1 MLWLFVLPYDLCP
14 KSRQLFGIMLQV
26 TDRDPLSTAQQVASA
41 ITQAVRG
48 GHLVPGQRLTET
60 ELASRH
66 GVSRSSVREA
76 FQRLTVDGLLAFEP
90 HRGVT
95 VRRLSRKEVDDL
107 FAVRSSLEA
116 LAVGLA
122 LPALQ
127 AESARLRTLQAEMD
141 DAVAANDMARF
152 SEANTRFHALFPA
165 AANNAVLAET
175 LTRLSNSLYWLQFRM
190 LVDRED
196 VFASNAEHRRIVE
209 AVLADDRQIAETAMR
224 GHVIASGALIQRL
237 SDDHFA
243 PA

>member
-1 MLWLFVLPYDLCP
+1 M
-14 KSRQLFGIMLQV
+14 
-26 TDRDPLSTAQQVASA
+26 TERDTLSTAQQVASA
-41 ITQAVRG
+41 IAQAVRG
-48 GHLVPGQRLTET
+48 GHLVPGQRLTEA

-76 FQRLTVDGLLAFEP
+76 FQRLTADRLLAFEP

-107 FAVRSSLEA
+107 FAVRGALET

-122 LPALQ
+122 VPVLRASP
-127 AESARLRTLQAEMD
+127 ARLLAVQAEMD
-141 DAVAANDMARF
+141 DAVAANDMAKF
-152 SEANTRFHALFPA
+152 SNANTRFHALFPEVID
-165 AANNAVLAET
+165 NALLTET

-190 LVDRED
+190 LVDHQD

-209 AVLADDRQIAETAMR
+209 AVLADDRLSAETAMR
-224 GHVIASGALIQRL
+224 DHIVASGALIQRL

>member
-1 MLWLFVLPYDLCP
+1 M
-14 KSRQLFGIMLQV
+14 
-26 TDRDPLSTAQQVASA
+26 TERDTLSTAQQVASA
-41 ITQAVRG
+41 IAQAVRG
-48 GHLVPGQRLTET
+48 GHLVPGQRLTEA

-76 FQRLTVDGLLAFEP
+76 FQRLTADRLLAFEP

-107 FAVRSSLEA
+107 FAVRGALET

-122 LPALQ
+122 VPVLRASP
-127 AESARLRTLQAEMD
+127 ARLLALQAEMD
-141 DAVAANDMARF
+141 DAVAANDMTKF
-152 SEANTRFHALFPA
+152 SNANTRFHALFPEVID
-165 AANNAVLAET
+165 NALLAET

-190 LVDRED
+190 LVDRQD

-209 AVLADDRQIAETAMR
+209 AVLADDRLSAEMAIR
-224 GHVIASGALIQRL
+224 EHIIASGALIQRL

>member
-1 MLWLFVLPYDLCP
+1 M
-14 KSRQLFGIMLQV
+14 
-26 TDRDPLSTAQQVASA
+26 TDRDPLSSAQQVASA

-66 GVSRSSVREA
+66 GVSRSTVREA

-107 FAVRSSLEA
+107 FAVRGALEA

-122 LPALQ
+122 VPMLRASPAKLL
-127 AESARLRTLQAEMD
+127 ALQAEMD
-141 DAVAANDMARF
+141 DAVAANDMAKF
-152 SEANTRFHALFPA
+152 SDANTRFHGLFPA
-165 AANNAVLAET
+165 AADNAVLAET
-175 LTRLSNSLYWLQFRM
+175 LIRLSNSLYWLQFRM
-190 LVDRED
+190 LVDRQD

-209 AVLADDRQIAETAMR
+209 AVLANDKPAAEAGMR
-224 GHVIASGALIQRL
+224 EHVIASGALIQRL

>member
-1 MLWLFVLPYDLCP
+1 M
-14 KSRQLFGIMLQV
+14 
-26 TDRDPLSTAQQVASA
+26 TERDTLSTARQVAIA

-48 GHLVPGQRLTET
+48 GHLVPGQRLTEA

-107 FAVRSSLEA
+107 FAVRGALEA

-122 LPALQ
+122 LPV
-127 AESARLRTLQAEMD
+127 LRASPAKLLALQAEMD

-152 SEANTRFHALFPA
+152 SDANIRFHGLFPEISE
-165 AANNAVLAET
+165 NAVLTET

-190 LVDRED
+190 LVDRQD
-196 VFASNAEHRRIVE
+196 VFASNAEHRHVVE
-209 AVLADDRQIAETAMR
+209 AILAGDRLVAENAMR
-224 GHVIASGALIQRL
+224 EHVVASGVLIQRL

>member
-1 MLWLFVLPYDLCP
+1 M
-14 KSRQLFGIMLQV
+14 
-26 TDRDPLSTAQQVASA
+26 TDRDLLSTAQQVASA

-90 HRGVT
+90 NRGVT

-107 FAVRSSLEA
+107 FAVRGALEA

-122 LPALQ
+122 LSTLQ
-127 AESARLRTLQAEMD
+127 ATPARLQALQAEMD
-141 DAVAANDMARF
+141 DAVSSNDMAKF
-152 SEANTRFHALFPA
+152 SDANTRFHALFPDIA
-165 AANNAVLAET
+165 GNAVLNET
-175 LTRLSNSLYWLQFRM
+175 LTRLANSLYWLQFRM
-190 LVDRED
+190 LVGRED

-209 AVLADDRQIAETAMR
+209 AVVTGDRQTAETAMR
-224 GHVIASGALIQRL
+224 EHVVASGALIQRL

>member
-1 MLWLFVLPYDLCP
+1 M
-14 KSRQLFGIMLQV
+14 

-76 FQRLTVDGLLAFEP
+76 LQRLTVDGLLAFEP

-107 FAVRSSLEA
+107 FAVRGALEA

-127 AESARLRTLQAEMD
+127 AAPAKLLALQAEMD
-141 DAVAANDMARF
+141 DAVAANDMAKF
-152 SEANTRFHALFPA
+152 SDANTRFHALFPDIA
-165 AANNAVLAET
+165 DNAVLAET
-175 LTRLSNSLYWLQFRM
+175 LTRLSSSLYWLQFRM
-190 LVDRED
+190 LVDRQD
-196 VFASNAEHRRIVE
+196 VFASNAEHRRLVE
-209 AVLADDRQIAETAMR
+209 AVLAGDRPMAEAAMR

-243 PA
+243 SA

>member
-1 MLWLFVLPYDLCP
+1 M
-14 KSRQLFGIMLQV
+14 
-26 TDRDPLSTAQQVASA
+26 TERDTLSTAQQVASA
-41 ITQAVRG
+41 IAQAVRG
-48 GHLVPGQRLTET
+48 GHLVPGQRLTEA

-76 FQRLTVDGLLAFEP
+76 FQRLTADRLLAFEP

-107 FAVRSSLEA
+107 FAVRGALET

-122 LPALQ
+122 VPVLRASP
-127 AESARLRTLQAEMD
+127 ARLLAVQTEMD

-152 SEANTRFHALFPA
+152 SNANTRFHALFQEVID
-165 AANNAVLAET
+165 NALLTET

-190 LVDRED
+190 LVDRQD
-196 VFASNAEHRRIVE
+196 VFASNVEHRRIVE
-209 AVLADDRQIAETAMR
+209 AVLADDRVSAETAMR
-224 GHVIASGALIQRL
+224 DHIVASGALIQRL